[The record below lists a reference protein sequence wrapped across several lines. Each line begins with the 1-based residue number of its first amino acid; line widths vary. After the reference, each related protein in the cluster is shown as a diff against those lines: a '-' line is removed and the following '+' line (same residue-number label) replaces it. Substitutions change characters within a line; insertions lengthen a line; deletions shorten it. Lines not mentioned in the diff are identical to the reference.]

1 MTRQRQQRHQWNV
14 TFVGDYATVT
24 TTVEALD
31 EHDAE
36 TLAANLI
43 MDYYDLDVSDMAND
57 VVAEQLDEV
66 PA

>member
-1 MTRQRQQRHQWNV
+1 MTRRRQQLHQWNV
-14 TFVGDYATVT
+14 TFVGDHATVT

-31 EHDAE
+31 ENDAE